1 MTNQSFQLLGQ
12 AHLVADLDQ
21 HTRGLYDLLV
31 YAEKCL
37 LEKKNQRALLTKA
50 RNAYIEDIKR
60 DAVRQRTGVD
70 LQELFGDD

>member
-12 AHLVADLDQ
+12 EYLVADLTQ
-21 HTRGLYDLLV
+21 HTRGFYDLLV
-31 YAEKCL
+31 YSEKCL

-60 DAVRQRTGVD
+60 DAISQRTGIN